1 MICVVVETPFARSE
15 GWGAYLKACL
25 EDCFNRDEAPFASH
39 AIYPTV
45 LDDKIEREREL
56 GMQMRNAWA
65 SRADK
70 IIFYVDRGMSP
81 GMLLALDHAQEM
93 GQAVEFRTLEGD
105 SFYADYLQEMDVAL
119 RKSRKIPMPETA
131 K

>member
-25 EDCFNRDEAPFASH
+25 EDCFNRDEAPFASD

-65 SRADK
+65 IRADK

-93 GQAVEFRTLEGD
+93 GQAVEFRTLGED